1 MSPYGWWLYLTVLL
15 FFDVLYCE
23 NCSYNDIKLNY
34 PKQKV
39 RPVKNWTMPTIVTVD
54 FSLVSVVSLD
64 MSMQAI
70 TTVGYFSMQWKNEFI
85 SWNPDSYCGIKEMY
99 IKRDN
104 FWQPDLYIYEMI
116 TYDDKS
122 QKNPFYI
129 VYYDGNITDIR
140 SLQTVAACK
149 LDIFNF
155 PFDTQVCNLSFGSYI
170 YQADDIQMMP
180 LHNSTE
186 FFNHTKDYFMAK
198 GDWILTDISVAQEIY
213 NLNGNNYSKV
223 FYTFTIERVSAVYVL
238 TFIMPVYF
246 MVALDMVS
254 MFIQMDKA
262 DRLGFKMSLV
272 LGFSM
277 LLLILNNILP
287 LSETPPLL
295 GIFCCVCMATMLGSI
310 VGSIGTT
317 YILNLYA
324 AQGNLPHWVKNI
336 MLNHFSYLLCFR
348 RTLHKDVASIE
359 PQENSDR
366 QKKGKICVEL
376 VEMKA
381 NTGRQ
386 LNISTEVKLLK
397 RLLLAILKIHK
408 SLIDTKMEN
417 IAKLQCTA
425 AANLV
430 DRLILIVYTLI
441 ITVLTIYVTVV
452 WSQKF

>member
-15 FFDVLYCE
+15 FFDVLHCE

-34 PKQKV
+34 TNKNV
-39 RPVKNWTMPTIVTVD
+39 RPVKNWTVPTIVTVD
-54 FSLVSVVSLD
+54 FTLVSVVSLD
-64 MSMQAI
+64 MSMQTI
-70 TTVGYFSMQWKNEFI
+70 TTVGLFSMKWKNEFI
-85 SWNPDSYCGIKEMY
+85 SWDPYLNCGIKEMY
-99 IKRDN
+99 IKCDL
-104 FWQPDLYIYEMI
+104 WQPDLYIYEMI
-116 TYDDKS
+116 DYDDKS

-129 VYYDGNITDIR
+129 ITHDGNITDSR
-140 SLQTVAACK
+140 SLLTVAACK

-155 PFDTQVCNLSFGSYI
+155 PFDTQVCKISFGSYI
-170 YQADDIQMMP
+170 YNVDNIQMKP
-180 LHNSTE
+180 LRDSREVFT
-186 FFNHTKDYFMAK
+186 HTKDFFMAK
-198 GDWILTDISVAQEIY
+198 GDWILTDINVTQQIY
-213 NLNGNNYSKV
+213 DFSGAKYSKV

-262 DRLGFKMSLV
+262 DRLGFKISLV

-295 GIFCCVCMATMLGSI
+295 GIFCCVCMATMLVSI
-310 VGSIGTT
+310 AGSIGTS
-317 YILNLYA
+317 YILNMYE
-324 AQGNLPHWVKNI
+324 AQGNVPHWVKSI
-336 MLNHFSYLLCFR
+336 ILNRFSYLLCFK
-348 RTLHKDVASIE
+348 RTPHRNVASIE
-359 PQENSDR
+359 PHENSDY
-366 QKKGKICVEL
+366 QKKGKICLEL
-376 VEMKA
+376 VEKKA
-381 NTGRQ
+381 NME

-417 IAKLQCTA
+417 IAKLQCTL

-430 DRLILIVYTLI
+430 DRLILIVYMLI

-452 WSQKF
+452 WSQKS

>member
-1 MSPYGWWLYLTVLL
+1 
-15 FFDVLYCE
+15 
-23 NCSYNDIKLNY
+23 
-34 PKQKV
+34 
-39 RPVKNWTMPTIVTVD
+39 
-54 FSLVSVVSLD
+54 
-64 MSMQAI
+64 
-70 TTVGYFSMQWKNEFI
+70 
-85 SWNPDSYCGIKEMY
+85 MY
-99 IKRDN
+99 IKRDTL
-104 FWQPDLYIYEMI
+104 WQPDLYIYEMI
-116 TYDDKS
+116 DYDDKS
-122 QKNPFYI
+122 QKNPYYI
-129 VYYDGNITDIR
+129 VYHNGNITDFR
-140 SLQTVAACK
+140 SLLTVAACK

-155 PFDTQVCNLSFGSYI
+155 PFDTQVCKISFGSYI
-170 YQADDIQMMP
+170 YNASKIQMMP
-180 LHNSTE
+180 LHKSTE
-186 FFNHTKDYFMAK
+186 VFNHTKELFMAK
-198 GDWILTDISVAQEIY
+198 GDWILTDISVNQEIY
-213 NLNGNNYSKV
+213 DFNGDNYSKV
-223 FYTFTIERVSAVYVL
+223 FYKFTIERVSAVYVL

-310 VGSIGTT
+310 VGSIGTS
-317 YILNLYA
+317 YILNLYE
-324 AQGNLPHWVKNI
+324 AQGNVPHWVKSI
-336 MLNHFSYLLCFR
+336 ILNRFSYLLCFK
-348 RTLHKDVASIE
+348 RTLQINLASIE

-366 QKKGKICVEL
+366 QKKGKICLEL
-376 VEMKA
+376 VEKKA

-417 IAKLQCTA
+417 IAKLQCTL

-452 WSQKF
+452 WSKKY